1 MGVILQHLRLS
12 VFSEGDCKEPV
23 PKKLEVDE

>member
-1 MGVILQHLRLS
+1 MGVILQHLRLL
-12 VFSEGDCKEPV
+12 VFSGDCKEPV